1 MAQWTHVWGISIIT
15 ITSITCGWYKCL
27 PNEKHKADRRQLQV
41 SQPMNETSNWKHLR
55 VSVLLELLRIS
66 PAPAGYLSD
75 MKRGTCDGG
84 RPRPASECKRLF
96 GGVGQGAG
104 AGQRM
109 AGFLMWNLIEMCR
122 SKLFSRTAGWLSS
135 QPNDCS
141 PPHPPPLPHG
151 CPLLFIFPPSIWCE
165 LWSMKPQLN
174 ATEDKKKRS
183 F

>member
-1 MAQWTHVWGISIIT
+1 MYEEYQLSQSLVGRTNARQMRNTRLTSVSFKYHKLWSKLAISTHILLYLLGIS
-15 ITSITCGWYKCL
+15 
-27 PNEKHKADRRQLQV
+27 R
-41 SQPMNETSNWKHLR
+41 
-55 VSVLLELLRIS
+55 
-66 PAPAGYLSD
+66 APAGYLCD
-75 MKRGTCDGG
+75 MMSGTRNGE
-84 RPRPASECKRLF
+84 RPGPAFESKRLF

-141 PPHPPPLPHG
+141 PQHPPPLPHG
-151 CPLLFIFPPSIWCE
+151 CPLLFIFAPSIWCE